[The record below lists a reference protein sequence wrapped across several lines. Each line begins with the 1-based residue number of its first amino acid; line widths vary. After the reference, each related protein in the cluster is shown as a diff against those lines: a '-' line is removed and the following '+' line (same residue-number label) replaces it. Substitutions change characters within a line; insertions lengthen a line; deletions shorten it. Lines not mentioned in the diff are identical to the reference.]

1 MNTIS
6 LAEFADR
13 LNEILPVIF
22 REYARQHA
30 KVFSRIKLTHQQ
42 FVILHYLNREGG
54 TKMSDLARMMSVTT
68 AAMTGLVTRLVRDGY
83 VVREND
89 PKDRR
94 VIMIAMTQKGSRVAQ
109 HMDEQGRKTIMDI
122 YGRITQKEREEY
134 LRILSHL
141 KECLK

>member
-1 MNTIS
+1 MAAVS
-6 LAEFADR
+6 LSEFADR
-13 LNEILPVIF
+13 LNEILPAIF

-30 KVFSRIKLTHQQ
+30 RIFSRVRLTHQQ
-42 FVILHYLNREGG
+42 FVILHYLNREGA

-83 VVREND
+83 VMREND
-89 PKDRR
+89 PDDRR
-94 VIMIAMTQKGSRVAQ
+94 IVRIALTPKGSRVARY
-109 HMDEQGRKTIMDI
+109 MDEQGRRTIMDI

-141 KECLK
+141 KERLK